1 MKLLFNIIPKLAK
14 KLSGHSWALL
24 LQNFIKLLIFAIVTI
39 KFTEKHKT
47 TLHCNYNGT
56 KFNFKIE
63 TLADLNALIEVFY
76 DEEYNWFPV
85 DQPSVIIDLGAHI
98 GDTAVY
104 YHTHFPNAK
113 IIAVEP
119 MPENYQLLDMN
130 IFENNLTDV
139 FTYQLAI
146 SNKTNDIVLHTD
158 QENNWH
164 STASVVPGNWTGT
177 QNTIPITVATKT
189 LDYFIDQAL
198 TQFNVKYIDLLKVD
212 IEGAEQAVLI
222 QGKKQLKDNVKFIN
236 CEFHPHS
243 EQNIQKLVKTLEEI
257 NFKVTLFRKGKE
269 VSLDKAK
276 GLIVIEAKNLNL

>member
-1 MKLLFNIIPKLAK
+1 MQKTKL
-14 KLSGHSWALL
+14 G
-24 LQNFIKLLIFAIVTI
+24 
-39 KFTEKHKT
+39 
-47 TLHCNYNGT
+47 NYSVYFENS
-56 KFNFKIE
+56 
-63 TLADLNALIEVFY
+63 
-76 DEEYNWFPV
+76 EEYHSLKNDVFRENSYEFETDNPFP
-85 DQPSVIIDLGAHI
+85 VIIDAGANI
-98 GDTAVY
+98 GLSVLY
-104 YHTHFPNAK
+104 FKKMYPGSK